1 MAARLRAELVLPWLL
16 AFTVAWPTAAVAQGS
31 PERDALAR
39 EAFEAG
45 RAAFEAGD
53 YHRAAE
59 DFEAAFHLSGRP
71 TLLINTSRALKRL
84 GRSEAAANAL
94 TRYLE
99 LAPNGEHRVAVE
111 AELSVLH
118 GEPATP
124 TRPRPMP
131 RVEATPNEAFDAE
144 TEASG
149 RVYTWVF
156 AAAALLFAGGAVG
169 FYLDGAQRY
178 DRLEAECGE
187 RGCSQSELGPLRTHL
202 ALGHVFLT

>member
-1 MAARLRAELVLPWLL
+1 
-16 AFTVAWPTAAVAQGS
+16 
-31 PERDALAR
+31 
-39 EAFEAG
+39 
-45 RAAFEAGD
+45 
-53 YHRAAE
+53 
-59 DFEAAFHLSGRP
+59 
-71 TLLINTSRALKRL
+71 RALKRL

-111 AELSVLH
+111 AELSVLQ

-131 RVEATPNEAFDAE
+131 RVEATPTEAFDAE

-202 ALGHVFLT
+202 ALGHVFLTGALLSLGAAAVSFFLEAPGDEPVAVSLGPLGASLRGRF